1 MKLEYIADSETELL
15 TVLDSIKEREN
26 QRYFQR

>member
-1 MKLEYIADSETELL
+1 MKLEYIADSEAELL